1 MQKILFLTQ
10 RELTEF
16 EEKKSGISY
25 LKNFNHIEFLNICDF
40 LPNFY
45 NLPLFLIIL
54 RIKNIILIIKKIK
67 KFNPGFVFVE
77 ISSLNIKTELLKWFI
92 LFFINKCELIFCERT
107 LQPSL
112 KIKKINLT
120 TEINPR
126 ITSLFNK
133 FFMLFINKKKV
144 FLRIKSSNKLATKFT
159 EILVPCKDADRYI
172 EIRESLIKKN
182 EKIVFLDEMFID
194 HPDFDIVSQ
203 RFDKKIIPYKNNP
216 YSYYEEINELLD
228 FMSKIKKL
236 PVVVCP
242 HPKHNKKEAS
252 EKYNFP
258 LSETSTL
265 NTVASADI
273 VVAHSSTSLNFA
285 ILLEKPIILYKSR
298 PHKYS
303 YFHSNSLKAYQRELN
318 LEIFD
323 CDTIKNFYSKEII
336 VNKLLYQNYIDNFLL
351 PKGVYLKSYEILN
364 NYFNK
369 KCY

>member
-10 RELTEF
+10 RELTQF
-16 EEKKSGISY
+16 EEKKSGINY
-25 LKNFNHIEFLNICDF
+25 LKNFNSIEFLNICDF

-54 RIKNIILIIKKIK
+54 KVRNIISIIKKIK
-67 KFNPGFVFVE
+67 KFNPAFVFVE
-77 ISSLNIKTELLKWFI
+77 ISSLNIKTVLIKWFI
-92 LFFINKCELIFCERT
+92 LFFINKCELIICERT

-120 TEINPR
+120 REINPR

-133 FFMLFINKKKV
+133 FFMLINDKKKV
-144 FLRIKSSNKLATKFT
+144 YLRIKKYNKLAAKSK
-159 EILVPCKDADRYI
+159 EILVPCKDADRYL
-172 EIRESLIKKN
+172 ETRQSLIKKN

-194 HPDFDIVSQ
+194 HPDFTIIPQ
-203 RFDKKIIPYKNNP
+203 KFDKKIIPYKKRP

-228 FMSKIKKL
+228 FISKIKKL

-242 HPKHNKKEAS
+242 HPKHNIKEAS

-273 VVAHSSTSLNFA
+273 VIAHTSTSLNFA
-285 ILLEKPIILYKSR
+285 ILLKKPIILYKSR

-303 YFHSNSLKAYQRELN
+303 SFHSNSLKAYQRELN

-323 CDTIKNFYSKEII
+323 CDSIKNFYTKKII
-336 VNKLLYQNYIDNFLL
+336 VEEQLYQNYIDNFLL
-351 PKGVYLKSYEILN
+351 PKGTFLKSYEILN

-369 KCY
+369 K